1 MSDSNKDHAEG
12 LGDQIK
18 GKVEQ
23 AVGGLTG
30 DRKTQAEG
38 AVDEG
43 KGSVQQGVGD
53 LKDKVAGDNR

>member
-1 MSDSNKDHAEG
+1 MTDSDKDRAEG
-12 LGDQIK
+12 LGDQVK
-18 GKVEQ
+18 GKVKQ

-30 DRKTQAEG
+30 DRETQAEG

-43 KGSVQQGVGD
+43 KGNVQQGVGD